1 MLTQHSV
8 SKWLSVLLALFV
20 EGPNVVDTLTH
31 SHILLCTTMF
41 SGGSLSCEP
50 LSPAE
55 RKKEYNNLSGHF
67 FCLTTLNL
75 ETFLQASSANVTEK
89 YDSKLHD
96 WDIN

>member
-8 SKWLSVLLALFV
+8 SKWLSVLSALFV

-41 SGGSLSCEP
+41 SGGSFSCEP

-55 RKKEYNNLSGHF
+55 RKKEYNNFSY
-67 FCLTTLNL
+67 CINL
-75 ETFLQASSANVTEK
+75 ETFLQAASANVTEK
-89 YDSKLHD
+89 YDSKLCD